1 MRYGHLAESSYKIS
15 FSTPTFCVSPNSMVA
30 IYLIFCMRGW
40 HKNITPFSTI
50 FTFIAGPTFSAKDS
64 PTLFLRE
71 CVNSGHIGLPT
82 LDLGVLYA
90 TPCCSWRRNR
100 APEKKIKYWV
110 RLPVFLL
117 SQTVAN
123 CRTWL
128 PLSSRPHIR
137 FAALLSIKGFSRLLS
152 SFLLAF
158 ITSKNLPSLCFEI
171 FTRLWVDRASR

>member
-1 MRYGHLAESSYKIS
+1 MRYGHLAESSYKFF

-50 FTFIAGPTFSAKDS
+50 FTFIAGPTCNFSAKDS

-117 SQTVAN
+117 SQTVELGYHSPADPTYDLQLFSASRGSRD
-123 CRTWL
+123 CSLHFFW
-128 PLSSRPHIR
+128 PLSHLKTYLP
-137 FAALLSIKGFSRLLS
+137 FALR
-152 SFLLAF
+152 FLLV
-158 ITSKNLPSLCFEI
+158 SG
-171 FTRLWVDRASR
+171 